1 MIKVSDHALGIGS
14 HSGGNQFLM
23 SFDGQEYNNFCP
35 MYDLGSESMKA
46 KYSTLFQNE
55 STHSDI
61 PVAIGAEIVP
71 GGHSGNP
78 FESLAVPMDFALH
91 VPTDHPHSVSND
103 QAELRLIEQA
113 KLKSI
118 QDHELH
124 QQRSDLHPKNSIHE
138 QQLVAQAK
146 IHSFRLMHQ
155 TPSTPTTPVIRQH
168 PVNDQHDFVHFQ
180 GSDTPPDL
188 LHSPNSTGNRESSNE
203 RMNFAYARI
212 DSLPSSPDQNV
223 NNSNAL
229 VTSVRYKGYEIPPD
243 EPDLLSRRLISDH
256 IKFLNRW

>member
-14 HSGGNQFLM
+14 HSGGNQFSM

-103 QAELRLIEQA
+103 QAELRLIEEA

-124 QQRSDLHPKNSIHE
+124 QQRSDLHPKNCC
-138 QQLVAQAK
+138 
-146 IHSFRLMHQ
+146 SFGCSGEDPFVH
-155 TPSTPTTPVIRQH
+155 THASNAINPYNPCYPSTSCQ
-168 PVNDQHDFVHFQ
+168 
-180 GSDTPPDL
+180 
-188 LHSPNSTGNRESSNE
+188 
-203 RMNFAYARI
+203 
-212 DSLPSSPDQNV
+212 
-223 NNSNAL
+223 
-229 VTSVRYKGYEIPPD
+229 
-243 EPDLLSRRLISDH
+243 
-256 IKFLNRW
+256 